1 MPFRPVRSE
10 SIAEATAAQIREL
23 IAEDVLRPGDRLP
36 SEREL
41 AELMRV
47 SRTSLREAVKALI
60 SEKLLESRRG
70 SGLFVS
76 AQIGDD
82 LVSPLRSLIEAKP
95 SAIEDYIAFRRMLE
109 GECAATAAKSATKIE
124 RARILGLLQQLEE
137 AAADNDHRAEAALDT
152 EFHMAI
158 VEAAR
163 NVVAIQVAR
172 SLLDLLRQGIGYSRG
187 LVFDDAEA
195 RAKLLDQHR
204 VIAKAIEAGDAMKAR
219 RAMHGHLDFVVQTL
233 QRKRTEMG
241 ARALARRRTAW
252 EQKA

>member
-1 MPFRPVRSE
+1 
-10 SIAEATAAQIREL
+10 
-23 IAEDVLRPGDRLP
+23 
-36 SEREL
+36 
-41 AELMRV
+41 
-47 SRTSLREAVKALI
+47 
-60 SEKLLESRRG
+60 
-70 SGLFVS
+70 
-76 AQIGDD
+76 
-82 LVSPLRSLIEAKP
+82 
-95 SAIEDYIAFRRMLE
+95 
-109 GECAATAAKSATKIE
+109 
-124 RARILGLLQQLEE
+124 
-137 AAADNDHRAEAALDT
+137 
-152 EFHMAI
+152 MAI